1 MMKQVDIGE
10 FREDLT
16 QYAQGAEPI
25 MVTRHGAAVG
35 YFIPARAQTTIAEV
49 FESPEAKALVE
60 AFEKYGIEEEDLIEA
75 WNHRNDA

>member
-1 MMKQVDIGE
+1 MMKQVGIRE
-10 FREDLT
+10 FREDLAH
-16 QYAQGAEPI
+16 YAQGVEPI

-35 YFIPARAQTTIAEV
+35 YFIPARAQKTMAEV
-49 FESPEAKALVE
+49 FESVEAKALVE